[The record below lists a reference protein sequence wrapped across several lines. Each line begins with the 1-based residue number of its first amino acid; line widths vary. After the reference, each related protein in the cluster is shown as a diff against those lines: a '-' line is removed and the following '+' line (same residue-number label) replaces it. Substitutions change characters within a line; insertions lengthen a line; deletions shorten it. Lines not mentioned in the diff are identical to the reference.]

1 MKGPTVSVAEGKKR
15 FSRLIKDALEKK
27 EEIIVTKRGKPVV
40 VSAPYEEDLQSRRVE
55 GFRKIMEVRE
65 VFLKKGIKAN
75 EIFKES
81 RRQLEKRP

>member
-1 MKGPTVSVAEGKKR
+1 MKGTTVSVAEGKKR

-27 EEIIVTKRGKPVV
+27 AEIIVTKRGKPVV
-40 VSAPYEEDLQSRRVE
+40 VIAPYEEYLHSQRVE
-55 GFRKIMEVRE
+55 GFRKILEVRE

-75 EIFKES
+75 EILRKS

>member
-1 MKGPTVSVAEGKKR
+1 MKGTTVSVAEGKKR

-40 VSAPYEEDLQSRRVE
+40 VIAPYEEYLHSQRVE
-55 GFRKIMEVRE
+55 GFRKILEVRE

-75 EIFKES
+75 EIFKKS

>member
-1 MKGPTVSVAEGKKR
+1 MKGTTVSVAEGKKR

-40 VSAPYEEDLQSRRVE
+40 VITPYEEYLHSQRVE
-55 GFRKIMEVRE
+55 GFRKIMEARE

>member
-1 MKGPTVSVAEGKKR
+1 MKGTTFSAAEGKKR

-40 VSAPYEEDLQSRRVE
+40 VIAPYEEYLHSQRVE
-55 GFRKIMEVRE
+55 GFRKILEVRE

-75 EIFKES
+75 EIFKKS